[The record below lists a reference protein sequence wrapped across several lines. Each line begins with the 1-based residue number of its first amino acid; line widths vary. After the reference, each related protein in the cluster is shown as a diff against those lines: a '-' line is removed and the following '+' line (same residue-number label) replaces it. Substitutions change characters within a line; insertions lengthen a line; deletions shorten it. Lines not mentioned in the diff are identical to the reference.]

1 MWSFLRVLGREE
13 LKAWLTVRTEKKKK
27 KMQKKKKEGG
37 VVDPTCVRMRESSR
51 QSSDVI
57 KISLFLE
64 KKKNKAVYKPESR
77 NCRDSN
83 VGK

>member
-1 MWSFLRVLGREE
+1 MWLFIRVFGFYEI
-13 LKAWLTVRTEKKKK
+13 KVWLTLRSEKKKIK
-27 KMQKKKKEGG
+27 TQKKKKEGG